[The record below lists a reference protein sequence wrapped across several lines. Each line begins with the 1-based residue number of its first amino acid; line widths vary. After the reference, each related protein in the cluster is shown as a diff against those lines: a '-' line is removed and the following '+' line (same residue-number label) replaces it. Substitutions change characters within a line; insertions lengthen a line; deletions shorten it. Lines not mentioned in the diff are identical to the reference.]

1 MMRCAAFLDSLP
13 EGPEMRRNQFA
24 SMVFI
29 FLLVFALSTELA
41 DAQRGRGGGRGGAPA
56 ALEEATILEEFDKI
70 VDLIWT
76 DQEDDTWGDIDDD
89 ATEDKQAF
97 ITMFWES
104 RDPTP
109 GTESNEFREVW
120 MQRVA
125 YTQRYNSEGI
135 DGWQT
140 DRGKFFLIY
149 GPEVLSAQSTQ
160 RASGASSAGESQ
172 ARAGSNT
179 VWELDNTQNPFLAG
193 KREVMFAR
201 YQRSYSRITSGIELS
216 QEAFLAGVAVSS
228 YFEARRANPSSAGPI
243 GAGSALA
250 PGGAATA
257 GGAPPTPDVLA
268 MQQLMQNGVTLQDL
282 IIRQEMA
289 FIPAPAGNTYSI
301 FNFDVGKSGLT
312 FESQGSPGPASLL
325 AFGVLR
331 KKDPAAASGLQF
343 MHELK
348 ILFTV
353 DPSNGTAETTSTHSF
368 GMTIEPGD
376 YLLSWGV
383 MDITS
388 EGIGTTNYELTVP
401 NYAGEACVAP
411 PEVVTGAEV
420 SQVGPCSELAIP
432 SVIIASS
439 LEQMTDATDLNKVY
453 PRTRVA
459 ALELGTNIEHEF
471 DRNESLLLLYFI
483 SGLGVDPGTQQ
494 NRFDLTH
501 RILLAGT
508 ETSIARLPLQ
518 EQTASDVLQEIPLA
532 QVQQVQAGTHYEIL
546 IEIKDQITGNVLF
559 HKVPFSVRGS

>member
-1 MMRCAAFLDSLP
+1 
-13 EGPEMRRNQFA
+13 MRRNQFA
-24 SMVFI
+24 SVVFI
-29 FLLVFALSTELA
+29 LLLVFTLGTELA
-41 DAQRGRGGGRGGAPA
+41 DAQRGRGGGRRGGAPA
-56 ALEEATILEEFDKI
+56 ALEEATLLEEFDKI

-76 DQEDDTWGDIDDD
+76 DQEEDTWGDIDDD

-125 YTQRYNSEGI
+125 YTQRYNSEGT
-135 DGWQT
+135 DGWLT
-140 DRGKFFLIY
+140 DRGKFYLIY

-160 RASGASSAGESQ
+160 RASGASSSGESQ

-179 VWELDNTQNPFLAG
+179 VWELDDTQNPFLEG
-193 KREVMFAR
+193 KKEVMFAR
-201 YQRSYSRITSGIELS
+201 YQRSYSRITGGIELS

-228 YFEARRANPSSAGPI
+228 YFEARRANPSSAGSVWA
-243 GAGSALA
+243 GAVLA
-250 PGGAATA
+250 PGSVATA
-257 GGAPPTPDVLA
+257 GGAPPPPDVLA

-312 FESQGSPGPASLL
+312 FESLGSPGPASLL

-331 KKDPAAASGLQF
+331 KKDPAAANGLQF
-343 MHELK
+343 MYELK
-348 ILFTV
+348 IPFTV
-353 DPSNGTAETTSTHSF
+353 DPSNGTAETTSSHSF

-388 EGIGTTNYELTVP
+388 EAIGTADYELTVP

-420 SQVGPCSELAIP
+420 AQVGPCNELAIP
-432 SVIIASS
+432 SVIMASS

-453 PRTRVA
+453 SRTRVA
-459 ALELGTNIEHEF
+459 ALELGTNIEHAF

-483 SGLGVDPGTQQ
+483 NGLGVDPGTQQ

-518 EQTASDVLQEIPLA
+518 EKTASDVLQEIPLA
-532 QVQQVQAGTHYEIL
+532 QGQQIQAGTHYEVL
-546 IEIKDQITGNVLF
+546 IEIKDQITGNATF

>member
-1 MMRCAAFLDSLP
+1 
-13 EGPEMRRNQFA
+13 MRRNQFA
-24 SMVFI
+24 SVAFI
-29 FLLVFALSTELA
+29 FLLVFALSAELA
-41 DAQRGRGGGRGGAPA
+41 DAQRGRGRGGRGRGPA
-56 ALEEATILEEFDKI
+56 ALEDAKILEEFDNI

-76 DQEDDTWGDIDDD
+76 DQEEDTWNDIDGD

-135 DGWQT
+135 DGWRT
-140 DRGKFFLIY
+140 DRGKFYLIY
-149 GPEVLSAQSTQ
+149 GPEVLTVQSTQ
-160 RASGASSAGESQ
+160 RATGGSSSGERQ
-172 ARAGSNT
+172 ARASSNT
-179 VWELDNTQNPFLAG
+179 VWELDDTQNPFLEG
-193 KREVMFAR
+193 KKEVMFAR
-201 YQRSYSRITSGIELS
+201 YQRSYSRITGGIELN
-216 QEAFLAGVAVSS
+216 QEAFLAGVAVSN
-228 YFEARRANPSSAGPI
+228 YFEARRANPSSAGPV
-243 GAGSALA
+243 GAGAVLA

-257 GGAPPTPDVLA
+257 SGVIPTPDILA

-282 IIRQEMA
+282 VVRQEMA
-289 FIPAPAGNTYSI
+289 FIPAPEGNTYSI

-312 FESQGSPGPASLL
+312 FESLGSPGPANLL

-331 KKDPAAASGLQF
+331 KKDPASANGLQF
-343 MHELK
+343 VYELK
-348 ILFTV
+348 IPFAV
-353 DPSNGTAETTSTHSF
+353 VPSNGTAEVTSTHSF

-383 MDITS
+383 MDIAS
-388 EGIGTTNYELTVP
+388 EGIGTTDYELTVP
-401 NYAGEACVAP
+401 DYAGEACVAP

-420 SQVGPCSELAIP
+420 VQVGPCIELAIP
-432 SVIIASS
+432 SVIMASS

-453 PRTRVA
+453 SRTRVA
-459 ALELGTNIEHEF
+459 SLELETTIENEF
-471 DRNESLLLLYFI
+471 NRNDSLLLLYFI
-483 SGLGVDPGTQQ
+483 KGLGVDPGTQQ

-518 EQTASDVLQEIPLA
+518 EKMASDVLQQIPLA
-532 QVQQVQAGTHYEIL
+532 QVQQIEAGTDYEIL
-546 IEIKDQITGNVLF
+546 IEINDQITGNVLF

>member
-1 MMRCAAFLDSLP
+1 
-13 EGPEMRRNQFA
+13 MRRNQFA
-24 SMVFI
+24 SVVFI
-29 FLLVFALSTELA
+29 LLLIFALGTELA
-41 DAQRGRGGGRGGAPA
+41 DAQRGRGGGRRGGAPA
-56 ALEEATILEEFDKI
+56 ALEEATLLEEFDKI

-76 DQEDDTWGDIDDD
+76 DQEEDTWGDIDDD

-135 DGWQT
+135 DGWLT

-160 RASGASSAGESQ
+160 RASGASSSGESQ

-179 VWELDNTQNPFLAG
+179 VWELDDTQNPFLEG
-193 KREVMFAR
+193 KKEVMFAR
-201 YQRSYSRITSGIELS
+201 YQRSYSRITGGIELS
-216 QEAFLAGVAVSS
+216 QEAFLAGVAVAN
-228 YFEARRANPSSAGPI
+228 YFEARRANPSSAGPV
-243 GAGSALA
+243 GAGAVLA
-250 PGGAATA
+250 PGSVATA

-282 IIRQEMA
+282 IVRQGMG

-312 FESQGSPGPASLL
+312 FESLGSPGPASLL

-331 KKDPAAASGLQF
+331 KKDPAAANGLQF
-343 MHELK
+343 MYELK
-348 ILFTV
+348 IPFTV

-388 EGIGTTNYELTVP
+388 EAIGTADYELTVP

-420 SQVGPCSELAIP
+420 AQVGPCNELAIP
-432 SVIIASS
+432 SVIMASS

-459 ALELGTNIEHEF
+459 ALELGTNIEHAF

-483 SGLGVDPGTQQ
+483 NGLGVDPGTQQ

-518 EQTASDVLQEIPLA
+518 ENTASDVLQEIPLA
-532 QVQQVQAGTHYEIL
+532 QVQQIEAGTDYEI
-546 IEIKDQITGNVLF
+546 
-559 HKVPFSVRGS
+559 

>member
-1 MMRCAAFLDSLP
+1 
-13 EGPEMRRNQFA
+13 MRRNQFA
-24 SMVFI
+24 SVAFI
-29 FLLVFALSTELA
+29 LLLVFALGTELA
-41 DAQRGRGGGRGGAPA
+41 DAQRGRGGGRRGGAPA
-56 ALEEATILEEFDKI
+56 ALEEATLLEEFDKI

-76 DQEDDTWGDIDDD
+76 DQEEDTWGDIDDD

-97 ITMFWES
+97 ITMFWEN

-135 DGWQT
+135 DGWRT
-140 DRGKFFLIY
+140 DRGKFYLIY
-149 GPEVLSAQSTQ
+149 GPEVLTVQSTQ
-160 RASGASSAGESQ
+160 RATGGSSSGERQ
-172 ARAGSNT
+172 ARASSNT
-179 VWELDNTQNPFLAG
+179 VWELDDTQNPFLEG
-193 KREVMFAR
+193 KKEVMFAR
-201 YQRSYSRITSGIELS
+201 YQRSYSRITGGIELS
-216 QEAFLAGVAVSS
+216 QEVFLAGVAVSS
-228 YFEARRANPSSAGPI
+228 YFEARRANPSSAGPV
-243 GAGSALA
+243 GAGAVLA
-250 PGGAATA
+250 PGSVATA

-312 FESQGSPGPASLL
+312 FESLGSPGPASLL

-331 KKDPAAASGLQF
+331 KKDPAAANGLQF
-343 MHELK
+343 MYELK
-348 ILFTV
+348 IPFTV

-388 EGIGTTNYELTVP
+388 EAIGTADYELTVP

-420 SQVGPCSELAIP
+420 AQVGPCNELAIP
-432 SVIIASS
+432 SVIMASS

-459 ALELGTNIEHEF
+459 ALELGTNIEHAF

-483 SGLGVDPGTQQ
+483 NGLGVDPGTQQ

-518 EQTASDVLQEIPLA
+518 EKTASDVLQEIPLA
-532 QVQQVQAGTHYEIL
+532 QVQQIEAGTDYEIL
-546 IEIKDQITGNVLF
+546 IEIHDQITGNATF